1 MKMDEDI
8 GLIQICKLSSWQW
21 PMRGQWWLHWPMR
34 GPDCPHVLSPGL
46 VWSPDPASDTTH
58 HRGTA
63 IMMTEDLMTTNIRG
77 ERPNLSYKD
86 RDVNISIHSQQPVHV
101 LKRSRGRFYVVVL
114 PKYNWAYLHGL
125 KDAGALA
132 IQDSICGPRGSLG
145 IRVKKCGLLVRCN
158 IWEIISR
165 LCFVASSAWF
175 CLFNEADTK
184 KSSWNERNF
193 LFVCFEANGSLGSSR
208 AEDNWSIIVTKLS
221 QNCVWMA
228 NNEGGRTVIKLPG
241 PGQRGTVRPHD
252 RGWTGSQVRKNWEHE
267 KLSQPLP
274 PPFLNHGTQTRD
286 WEISSQSFI
295 LKQRGQEKRKCLK
308 I

>member
-34 GPDCPHVLSPGL
+34 APDCPHVLSPGL

-101 LKRSRGRFYVVVL
+101 LKRSWGRFYVVVL

-184 KSSWNERNF
+184 KSSRNERNF
-193 LFVCFEANGSLGSSR
+193 CLFVLRLMDPWDHHGRRIIEALSSPNYHKIVSEWQIMR
-208 AEDNWSIIVTKLS
+208 EGASWS
-221 QNCVWMA
+221 NCPARVR
-228 NNEGGRTVIKLPG
+228 EGLRL
-241 PGQRGTVRPHD
+241 RPHD
-252 RGWTGSQVRKNWEHE
+252 RGWTGSQVRKNSTREIE
-267 KLSQPLP
+267 STSPTTLSQSWDTDSWLGNIPA
-274 PPFLNHGTQTRD
+274 RV
-286 WEISSQSFI
+286 SF
-295 LKQRGQEKRKCLK
+295 
-308 I
+308 